1 MLGDAFN
8 GQKECPVQSIGFL
21 SVFSPPTARLYLCT
35 KKSSA
40 MATNITNSFA
50 TIYLSS
56 HLPENVYVATD
67 AQSIVFTVSVE
78 GDDVFTSV
86 YYPYNNMVCVR
97 DIRSIVED
105 AMFEQDL
112 NIATLVLEAR
122 EGSGAS
128 SVIDDVRVICSDFKT
143 TIATETFL
151 RRNFLTTRKSALV
164 PNDGWVDLHSY
175 IKAFERENQYA
186 NIYYTLPFRPDMIMS
201 YTLNMEEVL
210 IETDGIVMKTLTKQ
224 YLENLMWETYERR
237 CVVGVEYHIGN
248 RSFNV
253 FFTDERPSDVFSF
266 LNAFNIPERAYLYGA
281 TTTKT
286 EVNRSEAV
294 IGRKTLFYDETV
306 TVKHEVET
314 GPMTYDEAMWLSQM
328 FASRWVNRIL
338 PNNKSAEILIS
349 DISSEVTD
357 SNKELMKLKF
367 SWKYAE
373 GTEWNYNEITRI

>member
-8 GQKECPVQSIGFL
+8 GQKECPVQSIGVL
-21 SVFSPPTARLYLCT
+21 SVFSPPTARLYLCAPKNST
-35 KKSSA
+35 

-78 GDDVFTSV
+78 GDEVFTSV
-86 YYPYNNMVCVR
+86 YYPYNNVVCVR

-186 NIYYTLPFRPDMIMS
+186 NIYFYLPFRPDMIMS

-253 FFTDERPSDVFSF
+253 FFTDERPSD
-266 LNAFNIPERAYLYGA
+266 ERIQY
-281 TTTKT
+281 T
-286 EVNRSEAV
+286 
-294 IGRKTLFYDETV
+294 
-306 TVKHEVET
+306 
-314 GPMTYDEAMWLSQM
+314 
-328 FASRWVNRIL
+328 
-338 PNNKSAEILIS
+338 
-349 DISSEVTD
+349 
-357 SNKELMKLKF
+357 
-367 SWKYAE
+367 
-373 GTEWNYNEITRI
+373 